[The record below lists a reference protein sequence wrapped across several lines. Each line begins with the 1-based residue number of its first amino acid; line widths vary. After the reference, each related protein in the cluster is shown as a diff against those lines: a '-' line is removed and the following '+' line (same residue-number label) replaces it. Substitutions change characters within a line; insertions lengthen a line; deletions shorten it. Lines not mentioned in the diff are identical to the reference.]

1 MAQKSRQYEFRKG
14 AAMNTKKRK
23 EGFLQAS
30 AKPMHERLLWPGLKA
45 KDHLS
50 RIVTH
55 AVKEAKEA
63 RETEVWAEE
72 QIARVLKHIQAETFL
87 SLVFREMIRRG
98 LPIVRVREVSAQDPP
113 KLEPKKV
120 RRRPRRR

>member
-1 MAQKSRQYEFRKG
+1 
-14 AAMNTKKRK
+14 MNTKKRK
-23 EGFLQAS
+23 EGFFQAS
-30 AKPMHERLLWPGLKA
+30 VKPMRERLLWPGLKA

-50 RIVTH
+50 RVVTH
-55 AVKEAKEA
+55 AVKEAKEE

-72 QIARVLKHIQAETFL
+72 QIARVLKYIQPETLL
-87 SLVFREMIRRG
+87 SLVLREMARRG
-98 LPIVRVREVSAQDPP
+98 LSIARVREVCAQDPP